1 MDPYIGK
8 MLDNRYEILELIGR
22 GGMANVYKAKCH
34 RLDRLVAVKILHSDL
49 AQNADFRRRFMD
61 ESRAVAQLSHPN
73 IVSVYDVSCSD
84 DVDYI
89 VMELIDGVTLKQYME
104 RRGQMDWREALHF
117 ITQIMRGLSHAHSRG
132 VIHRDIKPQNIMV
145 LRDGSVRVA
154 DFGIACLADQ
164 GQTLTQETLGSVHY
178 ISPEQAR
185 GDRVDARSDIYSAG
199 VVLYE
204 MLTGKLPFQGDSAV
218 SVAIQH
224 LSAVP
229 KAPRELN
236 PDIPEALELICMKAM
251 SPDISKR
258 YQTADA
264 MLDDL
269 EKFRK
274 DPAVDMDYIREDL
287 KAAVVCQ
294 EPTQPLPTNQVAA
307 VSRANSAVAQE
318 EEDKKHSRK
327 VVGLVIGGFALA
339 LVLIF
344 VVFKLVAGGFDA
356 GSGTA
361 SHQVPNLLGK
371 TLEEAEALP
380 EVKDIFRIEVLGTKP
395 SDKYEPGQIVEQD
408 PVSGRS
414 RKNNLVIKVYLCAQE
429 DDTLMP
435 NVVGSEFLQAK
446 TELNNLHL
454 DLDVQR
460 AEAYSPDVPEG
471 QVMQSS
477 PAADEPLNKG
487 DTVVL
492 TVSKGPE
499 TKPLTVTNFVTMHI
513 DDAAQQAEA
522 LGLTVGEHQY
532 EFSDKPEGTVIGQSI
547 QQGTEVQSGTQIVF
561 TVSKGA
567 SSAERVVVFDIPEQ
581 YHSDS
586 NMKIEVMQ
594 DGSII
599 HSTYVDGGTASFSY
613 TFHGSAGSTSTI
625 KLYINGTE
633 AVAQEITF

>member
-1 MDPYIGK
+1 M
-8 MLDNRYEILELIGR
+8 EAILKEG
-22 GGMANVYKAKCH
+22 
-34 RLDRLVAVKILHSDL
+34 L
-49 AQNADFRRRFMD
+49 AQLGLDTGSIPALTEFSRRLLEKNQVMNLTAITEPADVARLHLLDCACLLTAADFRGKQVVDVGTGAGFPGMPLRLLEPNFDLTLLDSLGKRIDFLQETVDAMGLQRVQCVHARAEEFARQHREQYD
-61 ESRAVAQLSHPN
+61 IAASRAVAQLSHPN

-117 ITQIMRGLSHAHSRG
+117 ITQIMWGLSHAHSRG

-229 KAPRELN
+229 KTPRELN

-251 SPDISKR
+251 CPDISKR

-356 GSGTA
+356 GNGTA

-380 EVKDIFRIEVLGTKP
+380 EVKDVFRI
-395 SDKYEPGQIVEQD
+395 
-408 PVSGRS
+408 
-414 RKNNLVIKVYLCAQE
+414 
-429 DDTLMP
+429 
-435 NVVGSEFLQAK
+435 
-446 TELNNLHL
+446 
-454 DLDVQR
+454 
-460 AEAYSPDVPEG
+460 
-471 QVMQSS
+471 
-477 PAADEPLNKG
+477 
-487 DTVVL
+487 
-492 TVSKGPE
+492 
-499 TKPLTVTNFVTMHI
+499 
-513 DDAAQQAEA
+513 
-522 LGLTVGEHQY
+522 
-532 EFSDKPEGTVIGQSI
+532 
-547 QQGTEVQSGTQIVF
+547 
-561 TVSKGA
+561 
-567 SSAERVVVFDIPEQ
+567 
-581 YHSDS
+581 
-586 NMKIEVMQ
+586 
-594 DGSII
+594 
-599 HSTYVDGGTASFSY
+599 
-613 TFHGSAGSTSTI
+613 
-625 KLYINGTE
+625 
-633 AVAQEITF
+633 